1 MSFFEKVDRRLGIEP
16 GSLDYMPS
24 VIPLDSQLTINLF
37 EKAQI
42 LFAYRENL
50 ERHLSKA
57 NEKRIII
64 IFIFSHQI
72 MTYLYYFIITLLSF
86 LMTFPK

>member
-1 MSFFEKVDRRLGIEP
+1 MDSKKLKV
-16 GSLDYMPS
+16 
-24 VIPLDSQLTINLF
+24 
-37 EKAQI
+37 

-64 IFIFSHQI
+64 VIVICQKQI
-72 MTYLYYFIITLLSF
+72 IQTL
-86 LMTFPK
+86 